1 MIDIAGWYPIFLREM
16 LLYKRRLLRIGFL
29 ISTMVVPVIYLV
41 AFGYGLGSNVRL
53 QGTGYLAFLIPG
65 LVSMSSMI
73 NSFTWVANSLNLD
86 RLYFKTF
93 QVFVQSP
100 ISNSSIIIGEV
111 LASMVKGIFSS
122 SLIIAAGLLSSAEF
136 RISPFFVLALLLN
149 CFLFA
154 NLGVIVG
161 MLSKSHEDI
170 GTYSNFFILPMAFF
184 SGTFFPVDKIP
195 ALFRSVIFVM
205 PLTHTNILIR
215 KQVLDKEVL
224 VSLFIMIAYSIIF
237 LIYGSI
243 TVRKYSE

>member
-1 MIDIAGWYPIFLREM
+1 MNLTEWYPIFLREM
-16 LLYKRRLLRIGFL
+16 LLYKKRLLRIGFL

-53 QGTGYLAFLIPG
+53 MGTDYLSFLIPG
-65 LVSMSSMI
+65 LISMSSMI

-93 QVFVQSP
+93 QVFIQSP
-100 ISNSSIIIGEV
+100 ISHYSIMIGEV
-111 LASMVKGIFSS
+111 LASMVKGVFAS
-122 SLIIAAGLLSSAEF
+122 SLIIIAGLFSSTG
-136 RISPFFVLALLLN
+136 FFVSPLFILALLLN

-154 NLGVIVG
+154 NLGFITG

-184 SGTFFPVDKIP
+184 SGTFFPVDTVP
-195 ALFRSVIFVM
+195 SLLRSIIYIM

-215 KQVLDKEVL
+215 KAALDREGL
-224 VSLFIMIAYSIIF
+224 VSLLILIVYSMVF
-237 LIYGSI
+237 VYYGSK
-243 TVRKYSE
+243 TVKRYSE